1 MAFPFTPAQLAA
13 FRSALANLAEAIA
26 QGDKALGDADYIRL
40 NQAAMPKPELE
51 PVKPAPVAEAPNIQV
66 QPAAPLTQAS
76 TPVVEVKSPVV
87 KPPVAPKPASV
98 PAPAPDVSKPKSKGL
113 FGLNW
118 FGKKSTEEDKEEK
131 PVAAKTVTVKV
142 SDKQEQQQAKP
153 PTEVEKA
160 ARVRIADGWVA
171 NSFFAELPWS
181 RPNDKSITTTGQLV
195 GQQAELAR
203 YYPKDASSV
212 GDFFAN
218 VPWSV
223 KPKVSLTPV
232 ASAALL
238 HKAHLSQQRVN
249 AYFTGLP
256 WSEKKPGAVLSVAE
270 LAQARSASLSKQ
282 NVSAFFASAAWLV
295 PPAQDKPAQPAVT
308 GGLEK
313 QPSAINI
320 RNPAQVEANTMFAAA
335 TQSALV
341 AAEKGRSNSPPELL
355 RTDKYFNSLPWGSR

>member
-13 FRSALANLAEAIA
+13 FRSALANLAEGIA
-26 QGDKALGDADYIRL
+26 QGDKALGDAEYMRL
-40 NQAAMPKPELE
+40 NQAVMPKPE
-51 PVKPAPVAEAPNIQV
+51 PVKPAPVAEAPKIQV

-87 KPPVAPKPASV
+87 EPPVAPKPASV
-98 PAPAPDVSKPKSKGL
+98 PAPALEVSKPKNKGL

-118 FGKKSTEEDKEEK
+118 FGKKSTEEDKEER
-131 PVAAKTVTVKV
+131 PVAAKPITAKV
-142 SDKQEQQQAKP
+142 SDKKEQQKAKP
-153 PTEVEKA
+153 ATEVEKA

-171 NSFFAELPWS
+171 NSFFTELPWS
-181 RPNDKSITTTGQLV
+181 RPNDKSIYSSGQLV

-223 KPKVSLTPV
+223 KPKVGLTPV

-238 HKAHLSQQRVN
+238 RKAQLSQQRVN

-256 WSEKKPGAVLSVAE
+256 WAEKKSGAVLSVAE
-270 LAQARSASLSKQ
+270 LAQAWSANLSKQ
-282 NVSAFFASAAWLV
+282 NVSAFFASAAWLA
-295 PPAQDKPAQPAVT
+295 PPAQDKQVQPAVT
-308 GGLEK
+308 GSLEN

-320 RNPAQVEANTMFAAA
+320 RNPVHVEANTMFAAA

-341 AAEKGRSNSPPELL
+341 AAEKGRSNSPAELV
-355 RTDKYFNSLPWGSR
+355 RTEKYFNSLPWQGGR